1 VRLFA
6 LLVPLL
12 HAKTGCDSL
21 RELVIA
27 AIVLQQQNKTK
38 TVAVFK
44 ILSLRGFRF
53 KLTSS

>member
-1 VRLFA
+1 VPLFA
-6 LLVPLL
+6 LLESLL
-12 HAKTGCDSL
+12 LARTRGDSL

-38 TVAVFK
+38 TVAIFK